1 MKFRINRS
9 AFQEKFKDALHQW
22 ATDPSFNLHDF
33 EDAEGETGEMI
44 RYIRD
49 VHERGDKDR
58 PLHDEFH
65 YDGVTVQVEI
75 PYSALV
81 ELTTFLHEAHESFTQ
96 DAQKAMM
103 LGAITGDMSNF
114 TKALAKSTI
123 MAITAM
129 EMAAQFNDI
138 RNEVKPGAFPQAHE
152 PHPDDDLSAEGKI
165 LEAATNPDKTGELTE
180 KDTPEVKESGH
191 TFRPAEGAWFEEE

>member
-1 MKFRINRS
+1 MKFKITRS
-9 AFQEKFKDALHQW
+9 TFQEKFKDALHQW
-22 ATDPSFNLHDF
+22 ATDTNFNPHEF

-49 VHERGDKDR
+49 VHERGDAER

-81 ELTTFLHEAHESFTQ
+81 ELTAFLHEAHESFTQ

-103 LGAITGDMSNF
+103 LGAMTGDMKNF

-138 RNEVKPGAFPQAHE
+138 RNEVKPPVIPQAHE
-152 PHPDDDLSAEGKI
+152 PHPEDDLIIEGKI
-165 LEAATNPDKTGELTE
+165 LEAAINPEKTGELTE

-191 TFRPAEGAWFEEE
+191 TFRPSEGTWFEED